1 MTSLMTKRRQT
12 ATLLTLGLC
21 AVLLSAFPMRAQQR
35 ASSSSAATTWPHL
48 VRFDGTAKDLNGN
61 PLSGVIGISF
71 ALYSDQ
77 NGGAALW
84 LETQNVQTDGKG
96 RYTALL
102 GATKPEGLATDL
114 FTSEQA
120 RWVGVQISGQAEQPR
135 ILLLSVPYAFQAGD
149 AATIGGLP
157 PSAFVLASPATGS
170 SRSSETVGLSGN
182 ALPAG
187 GVTGT
192 GAARFI
198 PIWTAAS
205 NLGNSVLFQSGSGAG
220 AKVGINTSVPGAT
233 LDVKGTAN
241 VEGLLALPATGA
253 ATSGGG
259 RVSQSEQLV
268 ASSFNR
274 TTAAPV
280 NQSFVL
286 RAEPAANN
294 TANPSGTLNL
304 LFGSGAT
311 APAETGLKIASNGQV
326 MFARGQTFPGA
337 GTITG
342 VTAGTDLTGGGSS
355 GNIMLNLDTTKVP
368 QLATANTFLANQ
380 TINGTVTAT
389 SAGNGIVGITT
400 SASFGVMGRSSN
412 SGVFGASF
420 GTSTVGAGRGNA
432 GVWGDTGAGAD
443 SGHAGVLGTAD
454 ANTAGWFINNGPF
467 AAVIATNSSPRVTGA
482 FGVAALSN
490 NVGVYGI
497 ESSASAM
504 GASDPF
510 PAGIWGDTGITGG
523 TAVYGTADVGRAGL
537 FANNNNNSD
546 SGASPTLEAANLG
559 SNPEAPVFSAG
570 GVGGECI
577 LDASGDLSCSGSVT
591 AAVPVHGGSR
601 RVVLYAIEGPEN
613 WFEDVGSG
621 KLSNGS
627 ARVELDPTFA
637 ETANTEMD
645 FKVFPVPNGDCKGLY
660 VANKTPTSFEVRELG
675 SGTSNVAFDYR
686 IIAKRRGYEN
696 IRLADKTKQFS
707 NQEAQLKRMRLPVN
721 LPPEPTVSRVP
732 ITLFQAAARPTA
744 APAK

>member
-1 MTSLMTKRRQT
+1 MTRRMTKRRQR
-12 ATLLTLGLC
+12 ATLLTVGAC
-21 AVLLSAFPMRAQQR
+21 AVLLSFCPIEAQQT
-35 ASSSSAATTWPHL
+35 ASSSSAATTWPRL
-48 VRFDGTAKDLNGN
+48 VRFNGTAKDLNGN
-61 PLSGVIGISF
+61 SLSGVIGITF
-71 ALYSDQ
+71 ALYAEQS
-77 NGGAALW
+77 GGAALW
-84 LETQNVQTDGKG
+84 LETQNVQPAGNG

-102 GATKPEGLATDL
+102 GATKPEGLPADL

-170 SRSSETVGLSGN
+170 PGSSESAGLSGD
-182 ALPAG
+182 AVPAG

-192 GAARFI
+192 GAAGFI
-198 PIWTAAS
+198 PLWTAAS
-205 NLGNSVLFQSGSGAG
+205 NIGNSVLFQSGSGAS
-220 AKVGINTSVPGAT
+220 AKVGINTSTPGAA
-233 LDVKGTAN
+233 LEVKGTAN
-241 VEGLLALPATGA
+241 IAGLLALPATGA

-259 RVSQSEQLV
+259 KVSQGEELV
-268 ASSFNR
+268 ASSFDSG
-274 TTAAPV
+274 TAAPV

-294 TANPSGTLNL
+294 TASPSATLNL
-304 LFGSGAT
+304 LFGSGTT
-311 APAETGLKIASNGQV
+311 APAETGWKIASNGQ
-326 MFARGQTFPGA
+326 MTFAKGQIFPGA

-355 GNIMLNLDTTKVP
+355 GKITLNLDTTKVP
-368 QLATANTFLANQ
+368 QLATANTFTASQ
-380 TINGTVTAT
+380 TVNGTVTAV

-400 SASFGVMGRSSN
+400 SASFGVTGQSSN

-420 GTSTVGAGRGNA
+420 GTSTLGAGRGNA

-454 ANTAGWFINNGPF
+454 ANTAGWFMNNGPF
-467 AAVIATNSSPRVTGA
+467 ATVLAENFSPDVAGA

-497 ESSASAM
+497 ESSTSAL

-510 PAGIWGDTGITGG
+510 PAGLWGDTGITDGI
-523 TAVYGTADVGRAGL
+523 AVYGTADSGRAGL
-537 FANNNNNSD
+537 FANNNSD
-546 SGASPTLEAANLG
+546 SGASPTLEVANLG
-559 SNPEAPVFSAG
+559 SNPEAPVFAAG
-570 GVGGECI
+570 GVGGECS
-577 LDASGDLSCSGSVT
+577 LDAGGDLSCTGAVT
-591 AAVPVHGGSR
+591 ADVPVHGGSR
-601 RVVLYAIEGPEN
+601 RVALYAIEGPEN
-613 WFEDVGSG
+613 WFEDIGSG

-627 ARVELDPTFA
+627 ARVELDPAFA

-675 SGTSNVAFDYR
+675 GGTSNVAFDYR
-686 IIAKRRGYEN
+686 IIAKRRGYESL
-696 IRLADKTKQFS
+696 RLADKTKQFS
-707 NQEAQLKRMRLPVN
+707 NQEAELKRMRLPLK
-721 LPPEPTVSRVP
+721 LPAAPTVSPVP
-732 ITLFQAAARPTA
+732 VTRFQAAARPTA